1 MSKNKFFLKRTML
14 LSTILSPIIVLSS
27 CSSEGDTSINLI
39 NDFLQNNE
47 ILITPIKDKEVE
59 ILKYPAKLYLD
70 DPINSLSNFE
80 LTKDFQEILVGK
92 NIDVKFEFS
101 KILDGTK
108 IEFRV
113 LVTIDNNVIETTSIV
128 SGFKT

>member
-47 ILITPIKDKEVE
+47 ILITPIKDKEIE
-59 ILKYPAKLYLD
+59 ILKYPAQLYLD
-70 DPINSLSNFE
+70 DPIKSLSNFE